1 MLGHALKAIQNPE
14 GAIEVRIP
22 TYDHNGRISWE
33 LEAEEVDV
41 VGQSIYSAKNPK
53 MFILENQAKHRS
65 KNKLGHFQYWKRNRT
80 GG

>member
-1 MLGHALKAIQNPE
+1 MLLLLSSMLGHALKAIQTPE

-41 VGQSIYSAKNPK
+41 VDNGYTQLKTRRCSSWKIK
-53 MFILENQAKHRS
+53 NQAP
-65 KNKLGHFQYWKRNRT
+65 
-80 GG
+80 